1 MRILL
6 TGGTGFIGRA
16 LCRRLLADRH
26 ELLVF
31 SRRPE
36 RVPQLCGADVF
47 GFDDWSRLDGVA
59 IDAVINLAGEGIAD
73 RRWTQ
78 SRKRQLRASRIELT
92 RALVDWM
99 AASSQPPQVLISA
112 SAIGWYGD
120 QGARE
125 LDEQSPPVPD
135 FAHELCRDWE
145 REALRAQTCGVR
157 VCILRSG
164 VVLGREGGMLARVLP
179 PFRIGLG
186 GRLGDGRQWLSW
198 ISREDLIG
206 IVLHVLQRPELAGI
220 FNATAPTPVSN
231 DDFTRTLAR
240 ALHRPTLLPMPA
252 GLLQGLFGEMAQLLL
267 GGQRVLP
274 KRILGAGYQFSHSTL
289 DAALRHLLES

>member
-26 ELLVF
+26 ELLVY

-36 RVPQLCGADVF
+36 RVPQLCGETVV
-47 GFDDWSRLDGVA
+47 GFDDWSYLDGVA
-59 IDAVINLAGEGIAD
+59 VDAVINLAGEGIAD
-73 RRWTQ
+73 RRW
-78 SRKRQLRASRIELT
+78 SEARKQRLRSSRIDLT
-92 RALVDWM
+92 RTLVDWM
-99 AASSQPPQVLISA
+99 AASSQPPQVLISV

-120 QGARE
+120 QGALE
-125 LDEQSPPVPD
+125 LDEASAPVPD

-145 REALRAQTCGVR
+145 REALRAQTYGVR

-179 PFRIGLG
+179 PFRMGLG
-186 GRLGDGRQWLSW
+186 GRLGDGSQWLSW
-198 ISREDLIG
+198 ISREDFIG
-206 IVLHVLQRPELAGI
+206 IVLYVLARPELAGI
-220 FNATAPTPVSN
+220 FNATAPTPVTN
-231 DDFTRTLAR
+231 ADFTSALAC
-240 ALHRPTLLPMPA
+240 ALHRPALLPMPA
-252 GLLQGLFGEMAQLLL
+252 TLLRLLFGEMAQLLL

-274 KRILGAGYQFSHSTL
+274 KRILGAGYQFSHMTL
-289 DAALRHLLES
+289 DAALQHLLES